1 MSALKQIAN
10 TTASISEKGKLYAMA
25 ASPIAAI
32 AVIGI
37 KARETINDIGGI
49 YSGNTYK
56 NKSSRKPTPNG

>member
-1 MSALKQIAN
+1 MSALKQLAN

-37 KARETINDIGGI
+37 KARETINDISGI
-49 YSGNTYK
+49 YGGNTYK
-56 NKSSRKPTPNG
+56 TKNSRKPTPNG